1 MITVL
6 MLAVAVMST
15 LVLTL
20 LAVVVVG
27 IRQEPP
33 VTELSIQPPGQTAA
47 AVRRLLGVSVRRPEG
62 VL

>member
-6 MLAVAVMST
+6 MLAVAVTST

-33 VTELSIQPPGQTAA
+33 AAELSIQPPGQIAA
-47 AVRRLLGVSVRRPEG
+47 AVRQPVGTRRAI
-62 VL
+62 L

>member
-33 VTELSIQPPGQTAA
+33 VAELSIQPPGRIAA
-47 AVRRLLGVSVRRPEG
+47 AVRRLLGVSVRRQEG